1 MDKLQELTEKL
12 YNEGLTKGK
21 EEGERLLAEA
31 GAKAAAI
38 VAEAKAEAGRI
49 IAEAE
54 TGAAEMR
61 SKTESDVRMAAAQS
75 LQATKKDIE
84 NILIGKIGTEKV
96 SEALSDPEF
105 IKGIITN
112 VASRFSA
119 SEAGDI
125 SLLLPESLKDKL
137 EPWAASELAATIGKG
152 VEAGFSKKIAGGF
165 TIGPKDG
172 NWFISLTDDTFN
184 ELIAEYLR
192 PVTRKLLFGE

>member
-31 GAKAAAI
+31 GDKAAAI

-49 IAEAE
+49 LAEAE
-54 TGAAEMR
+54 AAAAEMR

-84 NILIGKIGTEKV
+84 NVLICKTGTERV
-96 SEALSDPEF
+96 SEALSDPGF
-105 IKGIITN
+105 IKDIITN
-112 VASRFSA
+112 VATRFSS

-125 SLLLPESLKDKL
+125 SLLLPENLKDKL
-137 EPWAASELAATIGKG
+137 EPWVTSELAAAIGKG
-152 VEAGFSKKIAGGF
+152 VEAKFTKKISGGF

-172 NWFISLTDDTFN
+172 NWFISLTDDTFK
-184 ELIAEYLR
+184 ELIAEYMR